1 MLLSPTPSERSSITS
16 RLLRSSQQPESFAT
30 YLQHYENA
38 ICGPLGNG
46 RAFRSHEEII
56 QAALS
61 LCNNPAVSRADFEA
75 LTFAGR
81 VVSPQDRERAT
92 GGLTAVALMVVS
104 DSKDYYST
112 IFRGTVKW
120 EPQEP
125 FVYFLQNLFNTG
137 TSTTPGPPGGV
148 HTIYDQKK
156 LKLWKLHSRFDL
168 DIVGTNNIFEHLK
181 LDPLARTLKIFHQV
195 AFLRA
200 QLQLADGLP
209 LAMNFEESLKRG
221 CLPPKLVFETLA
233 LNQLVLLPF
242 LTDRRSNSLLEKLI
256 RRNGFD
262 PNMRDYDIVRKIP
275 PDFVFSV
282 WAHRLD
288 ELHGF
293 TKRQPPGN
301 SIVAWFERHT
311 SERNALTVAILGL
324 FLTVI
329 IGLFG
334 LVVAVLQLVLAWYAY
349 KYPKVDS

>member
-1 MLLSPTPSERSSITS
+1 MLLGPTTSERSDITS
-16 RLLRSSQQPESFAT
+16 RLLRSSQQPESFVT
-30 YLQHYENA
+30 YFQHYEYA
-38 ICGPLGNG
+38 ICGPLGQG

-56 QAALS
+56 QAAAS
-61 LCNNPAVSRADFEA
+61 LCNNPVMSRADFEA

-125 FVYFLQNLFNTG
+125 FLTFLQNLFSTG
-137 TSTTPGPPGGV
+137 PSTTAGQPGGI

-168 DIVGTNNIFEHLK
+168 EIVGTNDIFEHLK
-181 LDPLARTLKIFHQV
+181 LDPMARTLKIFHQV

-200 QLQLADGLP
+200 QLRLADGLP
-209 LAMNFEESLKRG
+209 LEMNFEESLKRG
-221 CLPPKLVFETLA
+221 CLPPQLVFETLV
-233 LNQLVLLPF
+233 LNQLILLPV
-242 LTDRRSNSLLEKLI
+242 LTDRRSNNLLEKLI

-262 PNMRDYDIVRKIP
+262 PTMRDYDIVRQIP

-282 WAHRLD
+282 WAARLD
-288 ELHGF
+288 ELHDF
-293 TKRQPPGN
+293 IKRPPPGN

-324 FLTVI
+324 FLTVV
-329 IGLFG
+329 IGIFG

-349 KYPKVDS
+349 KYPIADS